1 MTAQVRDG
9 LCRSDA
15 SYNGS
20 LFESQILAGSKD
32 LKDHYMCLCSKL
44 VTKHLQREGLFS
56 DTDHRVLVQLA
67 NSLKEVAPNNAKLQK
82 FVNRKHTDSHTIEV
96 DGFFSRISTQPSA
109 EDSKAHAALKVFLQ
123 ASSND
128 CCMIGGSFESIAK
141 DPWVLFEGA
150 PSHVLIEICVTGT
163 EAVYKMFQLA
173 KDVIVARKL
182 RDQPTFSPLPILFLN
197 GDIESA
203 TAAAASLDTAL
214 KRVEAEAN
222 SDVELRWLLDHL
234 QRTCILFSPYR
245 NVFQALKDINNEMLT
260 KLSGVDSSIAA
271 INSDM
276 AEMKSNMVTHAD
288 LAAMK
293 ADMVTHADL
302 AAMKA
307 DMATHADLDAM
318 SAKMEDMNRQLSILV
333 NRLVPPS

>member
-214 KRVEAEAN
+214 KRVGVEAEAN

-302 AAMKA
+302 
-307 DMATHADLDAM
+307 DAI
-318 SAKMEDMNRQLSILV
+318 SAKMEDMNRQLSILI